1 MKKRV
6 YKLIKKLNYKKRSLN
21 GIAKHLNMSSGQ
33 DFTELTKIL
42 NELEKDVL
50 IFRDKSGYYHDIDND
65 RYEIGEL
72 DLKQQGYGFLL
83 LENKPDIYIP
93 QRKTS
98 TAMNGDKCLVEIT
111 KRKSKMKIEGKVVKI
126 LERKMSSIIGEYYQ
140 GQVFPKGYNLDI
152 IFELNH
158 KDRKKVKDHQII
170 QAKIVDYSHPVV
182 KRLQLEE
189 VLGFASDDGI
199 EIKEVTHKYGLESKF
214 TDEEIQEAKSL
225 PQQVLNEEILGRKDL
240 RNETIF
246 TIDSA
251 STKDIDDAISIK
263 KNDSGN
269 YILGVHIADVSH
281 YVKKDSSLD
290 KAAYT
295 RGTSVYLADSVIP
308 MLPRELSNG
317 ICSLNPNVDRLAMT
331 CQMEI
336 NTKGEVIYYD
346 LYPSVIHSNYKMTY
360 TNINKMI
367 DNDQEVIDEYK
378 DIYQNVLLMRELQK
392 ILSSVR
398 EKMGSINFE
407 TIEPKFIFDKHGQ
420 ITDMIVR
427 ERGIGERMIE
437 EFMLVAN
444 QVVASHVYHLKLPF
458 IYRVHELPN
467 EEKINQV
474 FTMIKEL
481 GIDVELEDNLT
492 QHNLQKLLKSVEDSK
507 YEKVIN
513 TLLLRSMSKARY
525 AKESLGHY
533 GLAFDFYT
541 HFTSPIRRYPDLIV
555 HRYLRRYVFNNN
567 QEVTQKMIDKFDDI
581 AKHSSKTE
589 RQAMEAERE
598 IMDIK
603 KAEYMEQFIG
613 QTFTGVISSVLKF
626 GMFVELPN
634 TVEGLVHIST
644 FKEDMTYDEKNMKL
658 FGNSSEKSYNI
669 GKEIEVKLV
678 KVNKVLGRIDFEL
691 A

>member
-6 YKLIKKLNYKKRSLN
+6 YQLIKKLTYKKRNLN
-21 GIAKHLNMSSGQ
+21 GLAKILNMSSGQ
-33 DFTELTKIL
+33 DFQDLTKVL
-42 NELEKDVL
+42 NELEKDL
-50 IFRDKSGYYHDIDND
+50 KIYRDSKGYYHDIDNN

-72 DLKQQGYGFLL
+72 DLKQQGYGFLV
-83 LENKPDIYIP
+83 LENQPDIYIP
-93 QRKTS
+93 NNKTLS
-98 TAMNGDKCLVEIT
+98 AMNGDICLVEIT
-111 KRKSKMKIEGKVVKI
+111 KRKTKLKIEGKVVKI
-126 LERKMSSIIGEYYQ
+126 IERKMKTIIGEYYQ
-140 GQVFPKGYNLDI
+140 GQVFPKGYTMDM
-152 IFELNH
+152 IFELNS
-158 KDRKKVKDHQII
+158 KDRKKVQDHQVIK
-170 QAKIVDYSHPVV
+170 AKIVDYSHHIV

-189 VLGFASDDGI
+189 VLGFANEDGI
-199 EIKEVTHKYGLESKF
+199 EIKEVTHKYGLINEFS
-214 TDEEIQEAKSL
+214 EQAMAEAKAI
-225 PQQVLNEEILGRKDL
+225 PQAIQDNELEGRKDL
-240 RNETIF
+240 RKEVIF
-246 TIDSA
+246 TIDSE
-251 STKDIDDAISIK
+251 STKDIDDAISIHK
-263 KNDSGN
+263 TKNGH
-269 YILGVHIADVSH
+269 YRLGVHIADVSH
-281 YVKKDSSLD
+281 YVQENSNLD
-290 KAAYT
+290 KEAFE

-331 CQMEI
+331 CEMEI
-336 NTKGEVIYYD
+336 NAKGEVIYYD
-346 LYPSVIHSNYKMTY
+346 LYPSIIHSKHKMTY

-367 DNDQEVIDEYK
+367 DNDQAVIDQYQ
-378 DIYQNVLLMRELQK
+378 DIYQNVLYMRELQL
-392 ILSSVR
+392 ILSNVR

-407 TIEPKFIFDKHGQ
+407 TIEPKFVFNKHGK
-420 ITDMIVR
+420 ITDMIVKD
-427 ERGIGERMIE
+427 RGIGEQMIE

-444 QVVASHVYHLKLPF
+444 QVVATHVYHMDLPF

-467 EEKINQV
+467 EEKIEHV

-481 GIDVELEDNLT
+481 GIDVEIEENIT
-492 QHNLQKLLKSVEDSK
+492 QENLQRVLKSVEDTK

-525 AKESLGHY
+525 AKESIGHY

-567 QEVTQKMIDKFDDI
+567 QNITEKMIDRFDEI
-581 AKHSSKTE
+581 AKQSSKTE

-613 QTFTGVISSVLKF
+613 ETFTGIISSVLKF

-634 TVEGLVHIST
+634 TIEGLIHIST

-658 FGNSSEKSYNI
+658 VGNSSEKSYNI
-669 GKEIEVKLV
+669 GKEVDVKVV

-691 A
+691 V